1 MKILIA
7 NQRGETRDSFLVP
20 ETMEKI
26 YALGQVEEN
35 PFPREFTPEELTQ
48 RMRGVDILLTGWGSE
63 PVTRDVLRA
72 ADALKLHVH
81 VGGSVAAYTS
91 KEEFDAGITVLSGND
106 IFAQSVAEGCIGY
119 MLMAQRRMPKY
130 MAAMAD
136 MGWKQAEDQFYEGL
150 LGKRVGLVGY
160 GTITRYLCRLLKAF
174 DTELLVYSSY
184 PVPDPEVRQAN
195 LEEIFSTCD
204 IISLHSAWN
213 KRTEGMIRQEH
224 FARMKEGAL
233 FVNTAR
239 GPIVEEAAMKE
250 ALVSG
255 RIRAILDVY
264 HNEPLAAD
272 DILRSLTNVYLL
284 PHMAGPTTDMRARVG
299 RALAE
304 DMERFLQGEACRYQ
318 ITPEAAAR
326 MTIER
331 R

>member
-7 NQRGETRDSFLVP
+7 KQRGETRDSFLAP

-26 YALGQVEEN
+26 RALGEVEEN
-35 PFPREFTPEELTQ
+35 PFPREFTPEELAQ
-48 RMRGVDILLTGWGSE
+48 RLRDVDILVTGWGTE
-63 PVTRDVLRA
+63 PVTREVLCA
-72 ADALKLHVH
+72 ANALKLHVH

-91 KEEFDAGITVLSGND
+91 KEEFQAGITVLSGND

-136 MGWKQAEDQFYEGL
+136 MGWKQADDQFYEGL

-160 GTITRYLCRLLKAF
+160 GTITRYLCRLLKVF
-174 DTELLVYSSY
+174 DTEILVYSAY
-184 PVPDPEVRQAN
+184 PVPDPDLKQAC
-195 LEEIFSTCD
+195 LEEIFSVCD
-204 IISLHSAWN
+204 IVSLHSAWN
-213 KRTEGMIRQEH
+213 ERTEGMIRREH

-239 GPIVEEAAMKE
+239 GPLVDEAAMKE

-264 HNEPLAAD
+264 HSEPPAVD
-272 DILRSLTNVYLL
+272 DVLRSLPNVYLL

-304 DMERFLQGEACRYQ
+304 DMARFLQGEACRYQ
-318 ITPEAAAR
+318 IAPEAAAR